1 MNIKCSSINHKENE
15 AIIFWFSSKNE
26 LKILNKNY
34 DIPYLK
40 YDNKFKEYLENELNT
55 SNAITLLYEL
65 LKDNSVNN
73 TTKLELIKSWD
84 TVLGLDLIK
93 TNSIDPELEKYIL
106 SKIEERKQAKINKD
120 FQLADSIREELLSKG
135 IEIKDTREGTTYEI
149 K

>member
-1 MNIKCSSINHKENE
+1 M
-15 AIIFWFSSKNE
+15 
-26 LKILNKNY
+26 
-34 DIPYLK
+34 
-40 YDNKFKEYLENELNT
+40 
-55 SNAITLLYEL
+55 